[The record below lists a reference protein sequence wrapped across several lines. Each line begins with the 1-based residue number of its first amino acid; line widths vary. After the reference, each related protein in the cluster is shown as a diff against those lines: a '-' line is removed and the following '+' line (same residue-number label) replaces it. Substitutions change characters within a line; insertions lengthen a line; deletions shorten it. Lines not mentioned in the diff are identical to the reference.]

1 VNYTEFIQSVAARPK
16 MSPAQAEPI
25 TRATLE
31 TLAERISGGQARDLA
46 SQLPEELRGYVRK
59 PMEDPEPF
67 GLAEFF
73 ERVQSRAAVDLQT
86 ATDGARAVL
95 DTLRQ
100 STSAKEYGDFID
112 QLPEEFWQLTGPSAN
127 RLQTRHVGT

>member
-1 VNYTEFIQSVAARPK
+1 MNYTEFIQSVAARPK

-31 TLAERISGGQARDLA
+31 TLAERISGGQAQDLA
-46 SQLPEELRGYVRK
+46 SQLPEELRGYARK
-59 PMEDPEPF
+59 AMEDPEPF

-73 ERVQSRAAVDLQT
+73 ERIQSRAAVDLQT

-95 DTLRQ
+95 DTLRE
-100 STSAKEYGDFID
+100 SASAKEYGDFID

>member
-1 VNYTEFIQSVAARPK
+1 MNHTEFIQSVAARPK
-16 MSPAQAEPI
+16 MSPGQAEPI

-67 GLAEFF
+67 GLAEFV

-95 DTLRQ
+95 DTLRE
-100 STSAKEYGDFID
+100 SVSAKEYGDVID

>member
-1 VNYTEFIQSVAARPK
+1 MNHTEFIQSVAARPK
-16 MSPAQAEPI
+16 MSPGQAEPI

-67 GLAEFF
+67 GLAEFV

-95 DTLRQ
+95 DTVRE
-100 STSAKEYGDFID
+100 SAGAKEYGDVID